1 MEEDGT
7 EQEDPRTKRMG
18 QFTRRLPSGMKV
30 VPKQPERQELLHI
43 HSRPT
48 SFNTA
53 AIKHLKHGWSEL
65 RCKCNK
71 THVCVHAK
79 SLQLCLTL
87 CDPWPVAHQAPLS
100 IGFSRQ
106 EYWRGLLWLS
116 PGDLPDPGIESASPV
131 APELQ
136 GDS

>member
-106 EYWRGLLWLS
+106 EYWSGF
-116 PGDLPDPGIESASPV
+116 PGNKTHTES
-131 APELQ
+131 
-136 GDS
+136 